1 MANRSVRVILEADTS
16 RYEAGLKRAADA
28 TAQVGDS
35 AQKAKGGTDQLD
47 ESLGEVASR
56 EADIGQLATTL
67 AVAGAAAVALV
78 GSVAKTGIEYNTL
91 QQTSRA
97 ALETML
103 GSAQAVNQQ
112 MAELDEFATTS
123 PFSKAVFIEAQQQM
137 LAFGIETEKVVPYLD
152 AIQDS
157 VAAAG
162 GNNQQVGELAF
173 IMAQIS
179 SASKITAQD
188 LLQFGQRGVNAAEL
202 IGSQMGMTAAEI
214 RDSITAGTLDADA
227 ALDALAAG
235 MAERFDGAAEN
246 VKNTMEGAFDRVSAA
261 WRDLSATIMEPLVDP
276 TGGGF
281 LVDAANLL
289 ADLMRWI
296 GDLDP
301 QILQLVTGI
310 TGIAGAA
317 ALAVGGVVK
326 LTPAIINSW
335 DAFKSL
341 NVEHPKLVSGLGKV
355 GRAAG
360 IAAAAI
366 AGLQIAD
373 TIRQHFVNT
382 LEAGDELEATLN
394 RIARG
399 EANIDTAFQNALGE
413 GIRGGG
419 LSLSQGFIGELD
431 NIEDAT
437 KAFLSRTD
445 YIAGES
451 GRALFGLVGTGA
463 SDAVDAF
470 KTLDQ
475 QLMQMDPAAAAAFF
489 AETADGMRAAGATA
503 EDLTEAFPQY
513 FAATSA
519 GLQDASGEWASYA
532 YDVDSVL
539 RTMSGDLQPGLVYTQ
554 EGVMHVSQAVE
565 RGIDYW
571 DEYGEIST
579 AASREAEA
587 AAKGAAELAD
597 EAADSYR
604 GWTVEQKALRD
615 AAQAAAAEI
624 RANGGDIEDVEAAVA
639 EAAAAYAEMRN
650 AIADSSSAFVDI
662 GGTISEFVEDAIFDF
677 DSYLE
682 ALEEQVEAQANWE
695 TNMLILAESASDGLI
710 SHLASLGPEG
720 APLVQAL
727 VDGTEEELAQM
738 EAVFSAQGEASTRA
752 FADELINAEAVW
764 AALAQRGGQ
773 EAVDAVKAEFE
784 TGGITL
790 ADVIEQWD
798 LEATLI
804 ANGAQAERD
813 AELAMNNVRAIMS
826 GPVAIKMEVARQA
839 AIDQAASLRFRI
851 ASMFANPIMQTVMMN
866 TVGQRAGGGPIFS
879 EPRIHPVGMIH
890 GPGTSTSDSIPTMLS
905 DGEFVHRASAVSHYG
920 QDVMWALNARQ
931 VSREALRSL
940 LPEQYRRMR
949 DGGSVSAQPI
959 RYTPAPAASSAPA
972 IGRGSTTVNA
982 YGADAH
988 EVAAKIEAALHHRDR
1003 EQTVG
1008 RR

>member
-47 ESLGEVASR
+47 ESLGEVAKR
-56 EADIGQLATTL
+56 EVDIGQLGTTL

-188 LLQFGQRGVNAAEL
+188 LMQFGQRGVNAAEL

-366 AGLQIAD
+366 AGLQIAE
-373 TIRQHFVNT
+373 TVRQQFVNT
-382 LEAGDELEATLN
+382 VTAGEELEGVLT
-394 RIARG
+394 RIAG
-399 EANIDTAFQNALGE
+399 GANGVDTAFQTATGDSL
-413 GIRGGG
+413 RGGG
-419 LSLSQGFIGELD
+419 FSFSQGFIGELD

-437 KAFLSRTD
+437 KAFLSRVD
-445 YIAGES
+445 YMDKEG
-451 GRALFGLVGTGA
+451 GKLFGVMGTGA
-463 SDAVDAF
+463 SDAVDHF
-470 KTLDQ
+470 RTLDQ

-503 EDLTEAFPQY
+503 EDVADAFPQY

-539 RTMSGDLQPGLVYTQ
+539 RTMSGDLQPGLVYTE

-579 AASREAEA
+579 AAARDAETATRDA
-587 AAKGAAELAD
+587 ADLAD

-604 GWTVEQKALRD
+604 GWTVEQQMLRD
-615 AAQAAAAEI
+615 AARAAAAEI

-662 GGTISEFVEDAIFDF
+662 GGTISSFVEDAIFDF

-695 TNMLILAESASDGLI
+695 TNMLVLAESASDGLI
-710 SHLASLGPEG
+710 GHLASLGPEG

-727 VDGTEEELAQM
+727 VDGTEDELAQM

-752 FADELINAEAVW
+752 FADELLNAEAVW

-784 TGGITL
+784 AGGVTL
-790 ADVIEQWD
+790 ADIIEQWD

-851 ASMFANPIMQTVMMN
+851 ASMFANPIMQTVMMD
-866 TVGQRAGGGPIFS
+866 TVGQRAGGGPVFS
-879 EPRIHPVGMIH
+879 DPRIHPVGMIH
-890 GPGTSTSDSIPTMLS
+890 GPGTATSDSIPTMLS

-949 DGGSVSAQPI
+949 DGGSVTATPV
-959 RYTPAPAASSAPA
+959 RYTAAPASELPTIQAGAQ
-972 IGRGSTTVNA
+972 NNFYA
-982 YGADAH
+982 YGTDPQQ
-988 EVAAKIEAALHHRDR
+988 VAAEMASQLHHQERS
-1003 EQTVG
+1003 QMVP

>member
-1 MANRSVRVILEADTS
+1 MTTVANRSVRVILEADTS
-16 RYEAGLKRAADA
+16 RYESGLKRAADA

-35 AQKAKGGTDQLD
+35 AQKAKADTDKLD
-47 ESLGEVASR
+47 GSLGEVAKR
-56 EADIGQLATTL
+56 EVDIGQLGTTL
-67 AVAGAAAVALV
+67 AVAGGAAVALV
-78 GSVAKTGIEYNTL
+78 GSVAATGIAYNTL

-123 PFSKAVFIEAQQQM
+123 PFSKAVFLEAQQQM

-246 VKNTMEGAFDRVSAA
+246 VKDTMEGAFDRVSAA

-301 QILQLVTGI
+301 LILQLVTGM
-310 TGIAGAA
+310 TGLAGAA

-335 DAFKSL
+335 DAFKAL

-355 GRAAG
+355 GMAAG

-366 AGLQIAD
+366 AGLQIVGAIARTFKEEVVTVEQVLQD
-373 TIRQHFVNT
+373 
-382 LEAGDELEATLN
+382 LEGAANAVDITGLDRAFRASGDASQQLWNDIDGISDAFAALEWSNRWENKLYLDIESAIGAVAGLEGRLPKLEKAIEAVDIAMSQLSFPDMSASFRELEAELEGTEYTAEELEE
-394 RIARG
+394 RLPDTFAVIRRQLEEASGDWGSYGQSAQSVAAVLRG
-399 EANIDTAFQNALGE
+399 DLPHGLVLTEQGLMHASQAFE
-413 GIRGGG
+413 RG
-419 LSLSQGFIGELD
+419 LD
-431 NIEDAT
+431 Y
-437 KAFLSRTD
+437 TD
-445 YIAGES
+445 RFGES
-451 GRALFGLVGTGA
+451 VKIANV
-463 SDAVDAF
+463 
-470 KTLDQ
+470 
-475 QLMQMDPAAAAAFF
+475 
-489 AETADGMRAAGATA
+489 
-503 EDLTEAFPQY
+503 LT
-513 FAATSA
+513 S
-519 GLQDASGEWASYA
+519 
-532 YDVDSVL
+532 
-539 RTMSGDLQPGLVYTQ
+539 
-554 EGVMHVSQAVE
+554 
-565 RGIDYW
+565 
-571 DEYGEIST
+571 
-579 AASREAEA
+579 
-587 AAKGAAELAD
+587 
-597 EAADSYR
+597 EAADQGDRLAESYN
-604 GWTVEQKALRD
+604 GWTVEQNALRE
-615 AAQAAAAEI
+615 AAQAAATEV
-624 RANGGDIEDVEAAVA
+624 RNNGGTFEDVQAAVE

-650 AIADSSSAFVDI
+650 AIADSSSAFIDI
-662 GGTISEFVEDAIFDF
+662 GGTISSFVEDAIFDF
-677 DSYLE
+677 DAYLE

-695 TNMLILAESASDGLI
+695 TNMLLLAESASDGLI

-727 VDGTEEELAQM
+727 VDGTEDELAQM
-738 EAVFSAQGEASTRA
+738 EAIFSAQGEASTRA
-752 FADELINAEAVW
+752 FADELLNAEAVW

-813 AELAMNNVRAIMS
+813 ANQTMVNVRAIM
-826 GPVAIKMEVARQA
+826 GDPVAIQTRVAQENAVRQA
-839 AIDQAASLRFRI
+839 NNLRLRI
-851 ASMFANPIMQTVMMN
+851 AGIFANPIMATVTSN
-866 TVGQRAGGGPIFS
+866 LVGQRAGGGPIFS
-879 EPRIHPVGMIH
+879 APRIHPVGMIH

-949 DGGSVSAQPI
+949 DGGSVTATPV
-959 RYTPAPAASSAPA
+959 RYTAAPAPELPA
-972 IGRGSTTVNA
+972 IQAGAQNNFYA
-982 YGADAH
+982 YGTDPQQ
-988 EVAAKIEAALHHRDR
+988 VAAEMASQLHHQERS
-1003 EQTVG
+1003 QMVP

>member
-35 AQKAKGGTDQLD
+35 AQKAKGDTDQLD

-188 LLQFGQRGVNAAEL
+188 LMQFGQRGVNAAEL

-235 MAERFDGAAEN
+235 MADTFGGAAEN
-246 VKNTMEGAFDRVSAA
+246 VKTTMAGAFDRVSAA
-261 WRDLSATIMEPLVDP
+261 WRDLSATIVEPLVDP

-382 LEAGDELEATLN
+382 LEAGEELEGVLT
-394 RIARG
+394 RIAG
-399 EANIDTAFQNALGE
+399 GANGVDAAFQTATGDSL
-413 GIRGGG
+413 RGGG
-419 LSLSQGFIGELD
+419 FSFSQGFIGELD

-437 KAFLSRTD
+437 KAFLSRVD
-445 YIAGES
+445 YMDKEG
-451 GRALFGLVGTGA
+451 GKLFGLVGTGA
-463 SDAVDAF
+463 SDAVGHF
-470 KTLDQ
+470 HTLDQ
-475 QLMQMDPAAAAAFF
+475 QIKSMDPTTAAAAFEVI
-489 AETADGMRAAGATA
+489 AEQMRGAGATA
-503 EDLTEAFPQY
+503 EDIADAFPQY
-513 FAATSA
+513 FAATSNE
-519 GLQDASGEWASYA
+519 LQNASGEWASYA

-571 DEYGEIST
+571 DEYGESST
-579 AASREAEA
+579 AASREAETA
-587 AAKGAAELAD
+587 ARDAADLAD

-604 GWTVEQKALRD
+604 GWTVEQQMLHD
-615 AAQAAAAEI
+615 AARAAAAEI

-650 AIADSSSAFVDI
+650 AIADSSSAFIDI
-662 GGTISEFVEDAIFDF
+662 GGTISSFVEDAIFDF

-710 SHLASLGPEG
+710 GHLASLGPEG

-752 FADELINAEAVW
+752 FGDELLNAEAVW

-784 TGGITL
+784 AGGVTL
-790 ADVIEQWD
+790 ADIIEQWD

-813 AELAMNNVRAIMS
+813 TELAMNNVRAIMS

-879 EPRIHPVGMIH
+879 DPRIHPVGMIH

-949 DGGSVSAQPI
+949 DGGSVTATPV
-959 RYTPAPAASSAPA
+959 RYTAAPASELPPIQAGAQ
-972 IGRGSTTVNA
+972 NNFYA
-982 YGADAH
+982 YGTDPQQ
-988 EVAAKIEAALHHRDR
+988 VAAEMASQLHHQERS
-1003 EQTVG
+1003 QMVP